1 MVQLISVMRIINNS
15 MFRRLTIL
23 LAFVSA
29 LVSYRGASDPYM
41 TSRMGT
47 TEYYRWD
54 IKSLDTVSIYNFRI
68 LDEGTFKIEEGIDTT
83 GMAALKISGS
93 GQYSV
98 GQFRRLVDTL
108 KHYAGDR
115 KLYFIDLREES
126 HCFANYYPVSWFLAQ
141 NVANKGL
148 SLKDVEK
155 DERTRFPKMKGK
167 QLAIYNKVS
176 GEKAGVDSI
185 AMTVDKVFFEK
196 DLVEGSGFGYLRI
209 PCTDHQWP
217 DPCDIDA
224 FIDFIKG
231 IDTDSV
237 WMHFHCVAGK
247 GRTGAFMCLYDM
259 MKNPGVSYEDIS
271 DRQSALGASSMR
283 VKHRDPAKPDEKA
296 DNNERVSR
304 LLYQYVQDNRAD
316 GYQVSWTDWLSNHG
330 G

>member
-1 MVQLISVMRIINNS
+1 MRIINNS

-29 LVSYRGASDPYM
+29 LVSCRGASDPYM

-54 IKSLDTVSIYNFRI
+54 IKSLDTVSIYNLRI

-148 SLKDVEK
+148 SLEEVEK
-155 DERTRFPKMKGK
+155 DE
-167 QLAIYNKVS
+167 
-176 GEKAGVDSI
+176 KA
-185 AMTVDKVFFEK
+185 
-196 DLVEGSGFGYLRI
+196 RI

-283 VKHRDPAKPDEKA
+283 VKHLDPAKPDEKA
-296 DNNERVSR
+296 DNKERASR
-304 LLYQYVQDNRAD
+304 LLYQYVQENRAD

-330 G
+330 E